1 MKKYKT
7 LFFDVDDTLL
17 DFGAAESSALR
28 LLFEE
33 QKLTLTPDIESHYK
47 KFNKEQWWSYEA
59 GKINRDE
66 LLNSRFS
73 KFLKEYGQD
82 VDGKLLEKKFRGY
95 LRESHQLINGA
106 LELVKD
112 LQKEYDLYIVTNGVS
127 DTQDKRLRAAGLHPL
142 FKDIFVSDDV
152 GYQKPR
158 KEFFDY
164 VFARVPNFTEKQSL
178 VIGDSLGSDIKG
190 ANLAGLD
197 SCWFNPEKQP
207 NDSTVMP
214 TYEIRKL
221 NELYNILK

>member
-95 LRESHQLINGA
+95 LREGHQLINGA